1 MDESKPELDGDCS
14 QERVCEHKE
23 SFGFTA
29 ARLDKPVNRERVV
42 GVLAIFFVCVFTYA
56 IFAMVIAR
64 TIIIPAAYP
73 TSINGTIPGDPQY
86 YNALALKKVAE
97 IRARGATAFELRP
110 EGQGP
115 AGIASLS
122 YLVVD
127 SPYIV
132 VLVNAFL
139 HSVSAILMVLIL
151 RQWFTLRTS
160 ILASLPLVIS
170 PYMIIWFSQL
180 NKDSFTLSGA
190 MLFTYGLLRVT
201 SRDRTLREV
210 IEAVLIVVTGAA
222 LISLMRP
229 YMIQMMIPITILILL
244 VIAGAYIWSHSKTGE
259 FVRLIASAVIILM
272 SLSSMTNGATS
283 DETLIGF
290 DVDAVHPVSP
300 GSVAQECLAKIRKPS
315 WQNERYLPDYLNRKL
330 KAMMGERCL
339 IFTLLD
345 SQTNPATRYSILDTN
360 KLPSGSLEAL
370 AYFPRA
376 ALIGIFA
383 PWPDR
388 WFYNQTN
395 RSFFYTVVPI
405 ETALLYAGIVGFVF
419 WLIRRKEWRSLI
431 PITLSLSMM
440 TLYGAA
446 VPFLGALYRHRYSW
460 WMILL
465 CFGIAALISTNKNF
479 KNLTIRN

>member
-1 MDESKPELDGDCS
+1 MDESRPGQNRDCS
-14 QERVCEHKE
+14 PERGLKD
-23 SFGFTA
+23 SYGFTA
-29 ARLDKPVNRERVV
+29 TGLHKPVNRESVF
-42 GVLAIFFVCVFTYA
+42 GVLAILFVCVLTYA
-56 IFAMVIAR
+56 IFAMVVAR
-64 TIIIPAAYP
+64 TIIIPAVYP
-73 TSINGTIPGDPQY
+73 TSINGTISGDPQY
-86 YNALALKKVAE
+86 YNALALKKASE
-97 IRARGATAFELRP
+97 IGARGLTAFELRP

-115 AGIASLS
+115 AGLASLS
-122 YLVVD
+122 YLAFD

-132 VLVNAFL
+132 VLINAFL

-210 IEAVLIVVTGAA
+210 IEAVLMVITGAA

-229 YMIQMMIPITILILL
+229 YMIQMIIPPTILILL
-244 VIAGAYIWSHSKTGE
+244 VIAGVYVCSHSKPGE
-259 FVRLIASAVIILM
+259 FVRLIVSAAIILM
-272 SLSSMTNGATS
+272 SLSSMTKGAAS
-283 DETLIGF
+283 DETLMGF
-290 DVDAVHPVSP
+290 DVDAAHTVSA
-300 GSVAQECLAKIRKPS
+300 GGLAQECLAKIRSPN
-315 WQNERYLPDYLNRKL
+315 WRNERYLPDYLNRKL

-339 IFTLLD
+339 TFTLLD
-345 SQTNPATRYSILDTN
+345 SQTNLATRYSILDTN

-388 WFYNQTN
+388 WFYGQTN

-405 ETALLYAGIVGFVF
+405 ETALLYAGIVGLVF
-419 WLIRRKEWRSLI
+419 WLIRRKEWQILI
-431 PITLSLSMM
+431 PIALSISMM
-440 TLYGAA
+440 ALYGAA
-446 VPFLGALYRHRYSW
+446 VPFLGALYRYRYPW

-465 CFGIAALISTNKNF
+465 CLGIAALISTNKNS
-479 KNLTIRN
+479 TIRNKQQEG